1 MREFRIALSQH
12 AIKHE
17 FEFNIEKSDPGRVRA
32 YCSKKKDEGCRWRLH
47 ASTMK
52 DNITIKVRTNPRR
65 HDYSSARRSKEV
77 RNASK
82 FWICEQV
89 KDWLMEDASVGAK
102 ELQRRIKDKHKVHI
116 NYKRVYAGKELD
128 QTQLFGSWD
137 NNFNNL
143 YRFKAEVER
152 PYLAIDSTFLTG
164 KFRGQL
170 ACAIAVDGHN
180 WMYPVAVGVIDSETN
195 ENWIW
200 FLQRLRDANG
210 APTGL
215 AICTNVGQG
224 VMAGVKEVFL
234 DAEHRECMLHLV
246 MNFKKRYNGKIFDDH
261 LWPTA
266 YSWSPYYFEKHWK
279 AMEEA
284 KPSTMTYIR
293 QWHTRIWTRSQFG
306 TYCKVD
312 YVTNNLAECFNNWI
326 KKFKGLNLDD
336 LMDKIRQLIMDKW
349 DVRRTISRKIEGI
362 ILPHII
368 KNLKEQSR
376 NLDMDVQRSG
386 DILAEVSVKG
396 GSGYKCVVNLDERT
410 CHCRKWQV
418 SEIPCKHAIAF
429 ITSLWEPLEKHV
441 DMYYSVQKFRAA
453 YEILIPAMPDK
464 FQWPQSDHGYFMHP
478 PLIKSTSGRR

>member
-1 MREFRIALSQH
+1 
-12 AIKHE
+12 
-17 FEFNIEKSDPGRVRA
+17 
-32 YCSKKKDEGCRWRLH
+32 
-47 ASTMK
+47 
-52 DNITIKVRTNPRR
+52 
-65 HDYSSARRSKEV
+65 
-77 RNASK
+77 
-82 FWICEQV
+82 
-89 KDWLMEDASVGAK
+89 MEDASVGAK
-102 ELQRRIKDKHKVHI
+102 ELQRRIKDKHKVYI
-116 NYKRVYAGKELD
+116 NYKRVYAGKELAR
-128 QTQLFGSWD
+128 TQLFGSWD
-137 NNFNNL
+137 SSFNNL
-143 YRFKAEVER
+143 YRFKAEVERCCPGSFVVIDHHKIAEKVRFHRMFFAMKPCIDGFLNGCR

-200 FLQRLRDANG
+200 FLQRLRDAIG

-215 AICTNVGQG
+215 AICTDAGQG
-224 VMAGVKEVFL
+224 VMAGVKEVFP

-246 MNFKKRYNGKIFDDH
+246 MNFKKRYSGKIFDDH
-261 LWPTA
+261 LWPAA

-284 KPSTMTYIR
+284 KPSAMTYIR

-306 TYCKVD
+306 THCKVD

-326 KKFKGLNLDD
+326 KQFKGLNLDD

-349 DVRRTISRKIEGI
+349 DVRRTVSRKIEGL

-386 DILAEVSVKG
+386 DILAKVSVKG
-396 GSGYKCVVNLDERT
+396 GSGFKCVVNLDERT

-418 SEIPCKHAIAF
+418 SGIPCKHAIAF
-429 ITSLWEPLEKHV
+429 ITSLREPLEKHV

-464 FQWPQSDHGYFMHP
+464 SQWPQSDHGYFMHP
-478 PLIKSTSGRR
+478 PLIKSTSGRRQNKRAKGCTEANGSTTKKKGSHQCPICKDYGHRWYNCKDGDPENIAAMLAEK